1 MHYDYKP
8 SARASAPGSVLLAVL
23 CLVAV
28 LSFVIIAAAAISQEH
43 GGMQAAR
50 QGMMRA
56 RQLAERG
63 VAVAA
68 HPLIKAG
75 DPLLQTSVS
84 GIERYEATVSTE
96 EGRLNLNA
104 LLTEERLPVLE
115 RVFVSWG
122 MSAGDAQGLA
132 ATLMDW
138 VDADD
143 LKRRPDSAEKR
154 DYEQMGF
161 SNLPLNRKLR
171 SLDELDLMARVN
183 EIGEVRADWKSYFT
197 LRGNGLLD
205 VNTAAAEVIAVA
217 TGASLEN
224 ARQLVEARE
233 VVPLK
238 SLEAALAQL
247 GMGGQQTAGLM
258 PLLTLQGSTRRVESI
273 GRAGEVRCGI
283 AVIMD
288 MGGGQPRITE
298 WREFPVE
305 GARL

>member
-1 MHYDYKP
+1 MHCDNQP
-8 SARASAPGSVLLAVL
+8 SAPASAPGSVLLAVL

-28 LSFVIIAAAAISQEH
+28 LSFLIITVAVISQQH

-50 QGMMRA
+50 QGMTRA

-68 HPLIKAG
+68 HPLIKPG

-84 GIERYEATVSTE
+84 GIERYEATLSTE

-115 RVFVSWG
+115 RVFISWG
-122 MSAGDAQGLA
+122 MSAGDAQGLV

-143 LKRRPDSAEKR
+143 LKRRPDSAEKW

-171 SLDELDLMARVN
+171 SLDELDLMMRVN
-183 EIGEVRADWKSYFT
+183 EIGEAKADWKSYFT

-205 VNTAAAEVIAVA
+205 VNTASAEVIAVA
-217 TGASLEN
+217 TGDSLEN
-224 ARQLVEARE
+224 AKQLVKTRD

-247 GMGGQQTAGLM
+247 GIGGQQTAGLL
-258 PLLTLQGSTRRVESI
+258 PLLTLQGPTRRVESI
-273 GRAGEVRCGI
+273 GRAGDARCGI
-283 AVIMD
+283 AVIVD
-288 MGGGQPRITE
+288 MGGGQPHITE
-298 WREFPVE
+298 WREFSVE